1 MIKIIYYKR
10 YNILRMELINSE
22 DWKQRLQ
29 GYKELSD
36 SFKNEDDE
44 AKVDF
49 YKS

>member
-1 MIKIIYYKR
+1 
-10 YNILRMELINSE
+10 MELINSE

-36 SFKNEDDE
+36 GFKDETE